1 MKHTISTTHDHT
13 TGRDLFV
20 VLTPDGFDAIG
31 EGFETMSEA
40 LRAAIELSHEIDLSN
55 FSRAELI
62 DLAYYID
69 PNGSW
74 DADEEGQQPITEAE
88 LINAIESILE
98 ESK

>member
-31 EGFETMSEA
+31 EGFETIGEVFHVA
-40 LRAAIELSHEIDLSN
+40 LESSDGDGIDLNSLT
-55 FSRAELI
+55 REQLI

-74 DADEEGQQPITEAE
+74 DADEEGQEPITEAE
-88 LINAIESILE
+88 LINAIESFLE
-98 ESK
+98 

>member
-1 MKHTISTTHDHT
+1 MKHTITTTHDHT

-31 EGFETMSEA
+31 EGFETIGET

-55 FSRAELI
+55 LSRAELI

-88 LINAIESILE
+88 LINAIENILE